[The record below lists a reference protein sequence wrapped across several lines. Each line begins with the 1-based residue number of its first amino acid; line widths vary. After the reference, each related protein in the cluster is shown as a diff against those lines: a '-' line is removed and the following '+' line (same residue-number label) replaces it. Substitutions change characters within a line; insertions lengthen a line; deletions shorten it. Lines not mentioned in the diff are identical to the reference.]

1 MDMAYDTDTVR
12 TGVPDPAGSRF
23 PLSSRNA
30 LMYGQ
35 ASSHPVSQPGYPRNK
50 TRLPS
55 PEDTFFMANLFPSI
69 AIIIFYTHLLTCEKN
84 CSWGDCMSAIK
95 TYAVYKDGMLVLED
109 PVNLPEHTRVEVVIR
124 KKFSE
129 FVKKFGEPEAK
140 EDIDQL
146 LLKNRRRMRDV

>member
-1 MDMAYDTDTVR
+1 MMA
-12 TGVPDPAGSRF
+12 S
-23 PLSSRNA
+23 
-30 LMYGQ
+30 
-35 ASSHPVSQPGYPRNK
+35 
-50 TRLPS
+50 
-55 PEDTFFMANLFPSI
+55 LFTSI
-69 AIIIFYTHLLTCEKN
+69 AIIIFYSPLLIYEKN
-84 CSWGDCMSAIK
+84 WFRGNGMSAIK

-109 PVNLPEHTRVEVVIR
+109 PVNLPEHTRVEVIIR